1 MSKFLPGAGLLYLI
15 QFLAI
20 VFNIK
25 LGLWSQITDPG
36 EVAQL
41 SLSLLNASN
50 NGISGR
56 VFVKIKMVKCEDSMN
71 VTCYYYVSLSPLSFL
86 ETSTFL

>member
-1 MSKFLPGAGLLYLI
+1 MPGAGLLYLI

-25 LGLWSQITDPG
+25 LGLWSQITVPG

-41 SLSLLNASN
+41 SLGLLNASNKSN

-56 VFVKIKMVKCEDSMN
+56 VFVRIKMVKYEDSMN
-71 VTCYYYVSLSPLSFL
+71 VTHYYYVSLSPLSFL
-86 ETSTFL
+86 ERSTFL